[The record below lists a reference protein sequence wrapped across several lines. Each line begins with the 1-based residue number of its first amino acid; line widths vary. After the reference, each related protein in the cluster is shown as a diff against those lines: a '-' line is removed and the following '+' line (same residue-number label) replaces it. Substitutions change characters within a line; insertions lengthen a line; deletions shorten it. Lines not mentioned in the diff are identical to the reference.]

1 MNRKLE
7 NASGLYLVG
16 IRDGKPEQAIRSYT
30 GHRYTQHSAGVK
42 TGQAGFIEFFGAF
55 LERNPKRDIEIL
67 RSIVDGRYVF
77 VHVVQSLND
86 GEARWITMDMFD
98 TDDDDRI
105 IEHWDVIAPFTE
117 TPSGADPV
125 GGESEPADLEQ
136 TEANKFRVND
146 FLKLAFVEAVDCF
159 DEFVAGNLV
168 QHSSLIDGGVDGWR
182 RWQQAGVRYE
192 FVLRVIGQ
200 GSFVA
205 ALSKI
210 CIDGRDHAGFN
221 LFRLADGKIVE
232 HWDCIEE
239 IAPREQWANSGKF

>member
-1 MNRKLE
+1 MNRKLA
-7 NASGLYLVG
+7 NASSLYLVG
-16 IRDGKPEQAIRSYT
+16 IRDGKPELAIQSYT

-42 TGQAGFIEFFGAF
+42 TGQAGFIEFFGEF

-77 VHVVQSLND
+77 VHVAQSLND
-86 GEARWITMDMFD
+86 GESRWITMDMFD
-98 TDDDDRI
+98 TDEDDRI
-105 IEHWDVIAPFTE
+105 IEHWDVIAAFAP

-125 GGESEPADLEQ
+125 GGEREVGDLER
-136 TEANKFRVND
+136 TEDNRFRAND
-146 FLKLAFVEAVDCF
+146 FLKLAFVEGIDCF
-159 DEFVAGNLV
+159 DDFVDAGLV
-168 QHSSLIDGGVDGWR
+168 QHSSRIDGGIDGWR
-182 RWQQAGVRYE
+182 RWQQCGVRYE

-200 GSFVA
+200 GNFVA

-210 CIDGRDHAGFN
+210 RIDDRDHAGFD